1 MANRILIS
9 TFTSLIF
16 GSLTLLAGCGSR
28 PTEVAQSPE
37 STPSEIAQPEATP
50 SESASPDNA
59 SPSSSPAPPV
69 EAAPS
74 KPATPNQ
81 AAPSEPRA
89 QQRPSS
95 VLPQKQDCGLAE
107 TQQAMNQCAQ
117 QNYQQSDEALNAAYN
132 SLKDSLDEV
141 AADNLVT
148 AEKAWLEFRDG
159 NCDFERNQFE
169 GGSIAPLIYA
179 SCLEQLTDE
188 RLAELQQPA
197 MPETAYEQVDQQLN
211 QVYQA
216 LKGTLDEPTQAQLTE
231 IQQNWLAY
239 RDTNCNFEVNY
250 ADVVISETQC
260 LARMTEN
267 RVYQLQAQL
276 DRWSL

>member
-1 MANRILIS
+1 MGSFALLVGCNARS
-9 TFTSLIF
+9 TD
-16 GSLTLLAGCGSR
+16 
-28 PTEVAQSPE
+28 VVQSPE
-37 STPSEIAQPEATP
+37 A
-50 SESASPDNA
+50 
-59 SPSSSPAPPV
+59 APT

-74 KPATPNQ
+74 QVPSAENPDPAEAAPPLAANQ
-81 AAPSEPRA
+81 AAPSEPKTEA
-89 QQRPSS
+89 PQARPNP
-95 VLPQKQDCGLAE
+95 VTLQKQDCGLAE

-117 QNYQQSDEALNAAYN
+117 QNYQQSDDALNEMYT
-132 SLKDSLDEV
+132 SLKDSLDSV

-148 AEKAWLEFRDG
+148 AEKAWLDFRDG
-159 NCDFERNQFE
+159 NCDFERGQFE
-169 GGSIAPLIYA
+169 GGSLAPLIYA

-188 RLAELQQPA
+188 RIAELQQPA

-216 LKGTLDEPTQAQLTE
+216 LQSTLDEPTQAQLTE
-231 IQQNWLAY
+231 VQQDWLSY
-239 RDTNCNFEVNY
+239 RDANCTFEVNY

-276 DRWSL
+276 ERWSL

>member
-16 GSLTLLAGCGSR
+16 GSFTLLTGCGSR
-28 PTEVAQSPE
+28 SAEVVQSPE
-37 STPSEIAQPEATP
+37 SAPTEAAPSETTPEQNVAPSPTPEAPTEDVPATPASPSEATP
-50 SESASPDNA
+50 SETN
-59 SPSSSPAPPV
+59 
-69 EAAPS
+69 
-74 KPATPNQ
+74 
-81 AAPSEPRA
+81 A
-89 QQRPSS
+89 QQRPSP
-95 VLPQKQDCGLAE
+95 VMPQKQDCGLAE

-117 QNYQQSDEALNAAYN
+117 QNYQQSDQALNVMYN
-132 SLKDSLDEV
+132 SLKDSLDGV

-159 NCDFERNQFE
+159 NCDFERSQFE
-169 GGSIAPLIYA
+169 GGSMAPLIYA

-188 RLAELQQPA
+188 RIEELQQPA
-197 MPETAYEQVDQQLN
+197 MPETAYTQVDQQLN

-216 LKGTLDEPTQAQLTE
+216 LKGTLDEPTQTQLTE
-231 IQQNWLAY
+231 IQQNWLTY

-260 LARMTEN
+260 LARMTEI